1 MPASLDNYV
10 WQLTY
15 KWATHTRPTKPKKW
29 IAGATSAGSTSS
41 ETTDWEGRW

>member
-15 KWATHTRPTKPKKW
+15 KWATHTQGLGKVDLPVM
-29 IAGATSAGSTSS
+29 
-41 ETTDWEGRW
+41 